1 MSKSLTF
8 LESAAMNFR
17 FCFEMKPSQVV
28 ISAIKLS
35 IKMTDEIKE
44 ELKSLQE
51 YSNGRMNGIEKRLL
65 EIVDCQ

>member
-1 MSKSLTF
+1 
-8 LESAAMNFR
+8 
-17 FCFEMKPSQVV
+17 MKPSQVV
-28 ISAIKLS
+28 ISALKLS
-35 IKMTDEIKE
+35 IKMTEEIKE